1 MLRLA
6 EISSLPEIAPRA
18 VAFDCYRTLVSN
30 DHDDWRVMFGYIIKE
45 QNLPF
50 NQNDLWDKWRKYELQ
65 FRANRTVL
73 ENTDQSPPF
82 KSYEQAWSE
91 CFAQVFEDENV
102 DGDAAAAGRR
112 CVEHLARRPVFPD
125 TIPALQALI
134 GKLKVGVFSN
144 ADDNSLRPLL
154 KSTGIRFDAIASSE
168 STQVYKPAPEAFK
181 AIMGELGVEPE
192 RTWYVGDHLYDDVRG
207 GNDVGLTTV
216 WINRTGAIVGPEDA
230 KPTIEITDLRELP
243 QIIAS
248 IGK

>member
-1 MLRLA
+1 MADLN
-6 EISSLPEIAPRA
+6 SLPGVAPKA

-30 DHDDWRVMFGYIIKE
+30 DHDDWRVMFGKIIKE

-50 NQNDLWDKWRKYELQ
+50 DQNDLWDKWRRYELQ
-65 FRANRTVL
+65 FRAQRTVL
-73 ENTDQSPPF
+73 ENTAQSPPF
-82 KSYEQAWSE
+82 KSYQQAWSE
-91 CFAQVFEDENV
+91 CFAQVFEDAGVN
-102 DGDAAAAGRR
+102 GDAAGAGLR

-134 GKLKVGVFSN
+134 GKVKVGVFSN

-168 STQVYKPAPEAFK
+168 STKVYKPAPAAFN
-181 AIMGELGVEPE
+181 AILSELGVEPE
-192 RTWYVGDHLYDDVRG
+192 QTWYVGDHLYDDIEG
-207 GNDVGLTTV
+207 GNGVGLTTV
-216 WINRTGAIVGPEDA
+216 WINRTGASVGPEDA
-230 KPTIEITDLRELP
+230 KPSIEITDLRELP